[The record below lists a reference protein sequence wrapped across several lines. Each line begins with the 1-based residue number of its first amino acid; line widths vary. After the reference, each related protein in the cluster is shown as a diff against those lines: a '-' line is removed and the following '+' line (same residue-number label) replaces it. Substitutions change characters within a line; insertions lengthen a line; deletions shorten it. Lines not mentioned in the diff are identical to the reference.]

1 MNFSEPTPSIGN
13 ARSEQDPQSDEARE
27 LQSIHAMVAEL
38 NKWAEELADS
48 AAEEQE
54 KIEKMYYTPLPP
66 ALFHATTI
74 ERAKSIMQQGLLPHR
89 LIFDEEEVVSL
100 SDTVKYAKFC
110 ASVTQGVP
118 EGDLVVL
125 EITTQGLD
133 RELAKSF
140 LHLPPPSQP
149 AADMHEVHYSAPISS
164 DFIYQLSPEE
174 TSEIEAQE
182 QQKIKKKPE

>member
-1 MNFSEPTPSIGN
+1 MNFSEPTPSIDN
-13 ARSEQDPQSDEARE
+13 ARSEQDPQSDKARE

-38 NKWAEELADS
+38 NKWAGVTAES

-54 KIEKMYYTPLPP
+54 KIEKMYHTPLPE
-66 ALFHATTI
+66 ALFHATTR
-74 ERAKSIMQQGLLPHR
+74 ERAKSIMKQGLLPHQ

-118 EGDLVVL
+118 EDDLVVL

-149 AADMHEVHYSAPISS
+149 DVVMHEVHFCAPISS
-164 DFIYQLSPEE
+164 DFLYQLSPKEV
-174 TSEIEAQE
+174 SEIESQE
-182 QQKIKKKPE
+182 